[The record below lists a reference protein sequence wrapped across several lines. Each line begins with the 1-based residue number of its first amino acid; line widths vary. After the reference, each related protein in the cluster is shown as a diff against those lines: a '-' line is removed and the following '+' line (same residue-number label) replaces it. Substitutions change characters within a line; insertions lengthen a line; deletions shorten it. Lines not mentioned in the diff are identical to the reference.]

1 MIFAKKGDITKITD
15 VQAIVNAANESL
27 LGGGGVDGAIHYAAG
42 PKLLEECRTLGG
54 CRMGEAKITKAYN
67 LPCDY
72 VIHTVGPRWHG
83 GSRGEADTLRACYI
97 NSLKVAIDNDI
108 RTIAFPSISTG
119 AFGYP
124 VEEAASVA
132 VNAVNEFLIENSDM
146 FDDVYWIL
154 FDNYTCSVYDKTIR
168 DIQDSGNLE
177 VVAPHKDKYI
187 YRYDINWLIDK
198 VNSGEE
204 LRFVTFWKADEGCEN
219 NYFGQWYAGKPIVI
233 NGREY
238 ATAEQYMMSEKA
250 LLFNDLEAYEK
261 IMKDPDPRICK
272 ALGRT
277 VKNFNGDL
285 WDKCF
290 REIIFHGNL
299 GKMQS
304 DIKILNALLETEDA
318 VLIEA
323 SPTDDIYGAGME
335 KKDLLNPDGTLK
347 VLPQNWHKKDSTKQA
362 QNNLGFV
369 LMGVRDL
376 FREIVGD

>member
-1 MIFAKKGDITKITD
+1 MK
-15 VQAIVNAANESL
+15 
-27 LGGGGVDGAIHYAAG
+27 
-42 PKLLEECRTLGG
+42 
-54 CRMGEAKITKAYN
+54 
-67 LPCDY
+67 
-72 VIHTVGPRWHG
+72 
-83 GSRGEADTLRACYI
+83 
-97 NSLKVAIDNDI
+97 
-108 RTIAFPSISTG
+108 
-119 AFGYP
+119 
-124 VEEAASVA
+124 
-132 VNAVNEFLIENSDM
+132 
-146 FDDVYWIL
+146 
-154 FDNYTCSVYDKTIR
+154 
-168 DIQDSGNLE
+168 
-177 VVAPHKDKYI
+177 KYI
-187 YRYDINWLIDK
+187 YRYDINWLIEK
-198 VNSGEE
+198 VNFGEK
-204 LRFVTFWKADEGCEN
+204 LKYVTFWKADEGCEN
-219 NYFGQWYAGKPIVI
+219 NYFSQWYAGKPIVI

-261 IMKDPDPRICK
+261 IMKDPDPRNCK
-272 ALGRT
+272 VLGRT
-277 VKNFNGDL
+277 VKDFNVDL
-285 WDKCF
+285 WDKSF

-347 VLPQNWHKKDSTKQA
+347 VLPQNWHKKDSTRQA